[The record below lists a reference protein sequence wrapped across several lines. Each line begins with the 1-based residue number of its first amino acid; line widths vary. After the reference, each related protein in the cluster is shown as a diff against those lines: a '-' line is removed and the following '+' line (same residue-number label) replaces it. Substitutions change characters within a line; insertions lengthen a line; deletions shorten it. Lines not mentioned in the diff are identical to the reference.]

1 MRSAICFAILLPSL
15 LTACQ
20 SLPESPDIA
29 AFNTTVSWE
38 GTQSCLDPNSPRFT
52 VSQVPAGTDKLV
64 FLMEDLDKL
73 SFRHGGGEVRYN
85 GESTIPYGAFQYKGP
100 CPPGVTHTYRWTIK
114 AIDSQRQMVVGKSVV
129 ERKFPE

>member
-1 MRSAICFAILLPSL
+1 MRAAHYFAISLPIL

-20 SLPESPDIA
+20 SLPEAPDA
-29 AFNTTVSWE
+29 AVFNTSVSWQ
-38 GTQSCLDPNSPRFT
+38 GTKSCLDANSPQFT

-85 GESTIPYGAFQYKGP
+85 GQHTIPYGAFQYKGP

-114 AIDSQRQMVVGKSVV
+114 AIDSQRQLVVGKSVV